1 MMRTYLLIYTDI
13 VVWMIELV
21 NEDYSVFNFKASSLQ
36 LPNNGQLFYSV
47 IDAYDPKEAIA
58 EAKRIIRSYIEKSII

>member
-1 MMRTYLLIYTDI
+1 
-13 VVWMIELV
+13 MIELV
-21 NEDYSVFNFKASSLQ
+21 HEDYSVFNFKTSNLP

-58 EAKRIIRSYIEKSII
+58 EAKRIIKNYVKKSII